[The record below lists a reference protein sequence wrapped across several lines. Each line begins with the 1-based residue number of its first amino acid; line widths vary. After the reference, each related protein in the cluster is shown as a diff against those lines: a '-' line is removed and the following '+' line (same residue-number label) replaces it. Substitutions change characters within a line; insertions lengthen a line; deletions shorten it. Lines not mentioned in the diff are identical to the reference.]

1 MDRWGYLDKWK
12 EHERKRARLV
22 PGWVEACILAAVVA
36 SLFGGRLF
44 HCLIVSEP
52 IGHCLQAGMPRLL
65 AMSLHSASLL
75 LGVWAGP
82 RIGLRLENKAL
93 GWLCGGLLVVVVSGL
108 LMWIGFPVGLL

>member
-1 MDRWGYLDKWK
+1 
-12 EHERKRARLV
+12 
-22 PGWVEACILAAVVA
+22 
-36 SLFGGRLF
+36 
-44 HCLIVSEP
+44 
-52 IGHCLQAGMPRLL
+52 
-65 AMSLHSASLL
+65 MSLHSASLL